1 MDPVPALIVLAAVV
15 LLATA
20 VGLVTSRRDGRV
32 RGVAGSPAVTPAAL
46 GVDTDAG
53 LGERATLVQFSTEHC
68 ARCPATRRL
77 LGAVAAERPG
87 VRHLEVDLTH
97 RPDIA
102 RRFRVLQTPTTLIV
116 DPRGTVRARIA
127 GAPLRADVARELDR
141 LQEDVHA

>member
-1 MDPVPALIVLAAVV
+1 MDPVPALIVVAAVV

-32 RGVAGSPAVTPAAL
+32 RGVAGSAAVTPAAL
-46 GVDTDAG
+46 GVDAG
-53 LGERATLVQFSTEHC
+53 LGERATLVQFSTEYC

-77 LGAVAAERPG
+77 LGDVAAERPG
-87 VRHLEVDLTH
+87 VRYLEVDLTH

-102 RRFRVLQTPTTLIV
+102 RRFRVLQTPTTLVV

-127 GAPLRADVARELDR
+127 GAPLRADVTRALDR